1 MLELDLLY
9 ALRATFAANDIHLW
23 STGVLT
29 PPPPRLF
36 TCRIGYCRLS
46 LRFNN
51 VSFCEGA
58 GVRLGGWEIDG
69 HQYGQNNSVSL
80 HRNQTYSKRYCPI
93 HALTT
98 RAAIEEA
105 LLFFGGGGID
115 RITRPRNC
123 HTIEDQ
129 STCDMPSLSVHRF
142 IQQTVCQGYLDL
154 LHKNVGASPT
164 VSPVMREMPS
174 QMTSGRF
181 SDLLQPR
188 QKLNFT
194 LRGTVRK
201 FATKYK

>member
-1 MLELDLLY
+1 MLNERRILYTVWGEVVLELDLLY

-23 STGVLT
+23 LTGVLT
-29 PPPPRLF
+29 PPPPPLF

-105 LLFFGGGGID
+105 LLFFLGGGLTGLLD
-115 RITRPRNC
+115 RETAI
-123 HTIEDQ
+123 
-129 STCDMPSLSVHRF
+129 LSKTKVRAICRAYASIVLSSKRF
-142 IQQTVCQGYLDL
+142 
-154 LHKNVGASPT
+154 VG
-164 VSPVMREMPS
+164 
-174 QMTSGRF
+174 
-181 SDLLQPR
+181 DI
-188 QKLNFT
+188 
-194 LRGTVRK
+194 
-201 FATKYK
+201 